1 MGDTMKQDERDRACD
16 TYGGE
21 ERQIQ
26 GFGGQTGGTRPLRRP
41 RCRWGDNIK
50 MDQNGMEWVRMD

>member
-1 MGDTMKQDERDRACD
+1 MGDTTKKGERDRACD
-16 TYGGE
+16 TYGAA

-41 RCRWGDNIK
+41 GCRW
-50 MDQNGMEWVRMD
+50 